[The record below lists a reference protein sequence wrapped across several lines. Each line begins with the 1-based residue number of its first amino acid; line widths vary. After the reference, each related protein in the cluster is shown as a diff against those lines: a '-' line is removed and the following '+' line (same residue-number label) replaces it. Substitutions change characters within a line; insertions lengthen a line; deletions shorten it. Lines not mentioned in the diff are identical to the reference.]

1 MPKLRRQ
8 SGKEV
13 IKILQEF
20 GFEIY
25 CQRRCHIR
33 LQRLSET
40 GENQLL
46 LVALHGIKT
55 LKLGTFKS
63 IFREAIKFIPV
74 ENLHSYFYTD

>member
-1 MPKLRRQ
+1 MPKLRRL
-8 SGKEV
+8 SGKDV

-25 CQRRCHIR
+25 SQRGSHIR

-40 GENQLL
+40 GETQRL
-46 LVALHGIKT
+46 LVALHDSKT
-55 LKLGTFKS
+55 IKLGTLKS
-63 IFREAIKFIPV
+63 IYREAIKFIPE